1 MAEPEGDALDSIPSR
16 LDSAQAESL
25 HLLTVPVQLYCL
37 HAFHFVLVGVCEKC
51 SFGARLTSP
60 WPSVMLPTWCSPPPH
75 GCCTSTS
82 RQPALIATDPGEE
95 AACPSLSSEAWT
107 CACVAWGQGCLPW
120 QVSPALTVG
129 PELPGVWSGTS

>member
-1 MAEPEGDALDSIPSR
+1 MFLWSQTYEPLPFCDSP
-16 LDSAQAESL
+16 
-25 HLLTVPVQLYCL
+25 HLV
-37 HAFHFVLVGVCEKC
+37 
-51 SFGARLTSP
+51 
-60 WPSVMLPTWCSPPPH
+60 PPPH
-75 GCCTSTS
+75 GCRTSTS

-120 QVSPALTVG
+120 QVSPALIVG